1 MFAYRTFRLQ
11 LYRSDCADAHDSSR
25 MISDCIRMHNR
36 ICLSRSLISERE
48 RERVRERANMMSSA
62 KIELT
67 LYHTGPKAACTSKQS
82 DQLYNDRV

>member
-11 LYRSDCADAHDSSR
+11 LYRSDCADAHDPSR
-25 MISDCIRMHNR
+25 MISDCMDAQSDLSKQIAYIR
-36 ICLSRSLISERE
+36 ERE
-48 RERVRERANMMSSA
+48 RERERERANMMSSA

-67 LYHTGPKAACTSKQS
+67 LYHTRPKAACTSKQS